1 VSKTSDLIGV
11 AVNGLF
17 ARKVR
22 TLLLLLGPVIGVA
35 AIVAA
40 VGLTDSAKGDLKR
53 KVDELGTN
61 LIEATA
67 ASSFGGQDAT
77 LPKDAVERAKTVTT
91 VQSVASV
98 LEMQNIV
105 VTPYEE
111 AAEQFET
118 VPVPV
123 LASDSVLPS
132 VLDVPM
138 VSGRWLNDFDEGARS
153 RAAVIGVGLARQFDV
168 LPGEVRSI
176 LLNGLEFSVVGI
188 LDSVELEPAF
198 DTAVFVTF
206 ARAADD
212 FLPKTALDG
221 DVVLANKLY
230 VRSVENRE
238 DDTAEA
244 LKVAVN
250 LGGPNEVKT
259 ELKSEAL
266 ELAAQS
272 DRQLQLIVVSMGLLA
287 IIVGGIGIA
296 NVMSISV
303 IQRSTE
309 IGIRRAL
316 GHTRGIIAAQFI
328 LEAIA
333 VGFFGGLLGV
343 AVGVAAIGIGV
354 AVAGWVFT
362 LQPMLVPMGVVL
374 AMLISVVAGHYPA
387 RRAAKLEPLETLRLG

>member
-1 VSKTSDLIGV
+1 MSTATDLVGV

-53 KVDELGTN
+53 KVDQLGTN
-61 LIEATA
+61 LIEASA
-67 ASSFGGQDAT
+67 ASSFGGQDAK
-77 LPKDAVERAKTVTT
+77 LPKEAVERARTVVT
-91 VQSVASV
+91 VESVAAV

-105 VTPYEE
+105 VAPYAE
-111 AAEQFET
+111 ATENFET

-123 LASDSVLPS
+123 LASDALLPAVLN
-132 VLDVPM
+132 VPM
-138 VSGRWLNDFDEGARS
+138 VSGRWLNEFDEGAGS

-168 LPGEVRSI
+168 LPGEVRSL
-176 LLNGLEFSVVGI
+176 LLNGIEYSVVGI
-188 LDSVELEPAF
+188 LDAVELEPAF

-212 FLPKTALDG
+212 FLGDEAVDDG
-221 DVVLANKLY
+221 VVLANKLY
-230 VRSVENRE
+230 VRSAENRE
-238 DDTAEA
+238 DETAEA

-250 LGGPNEVKT
+250 LGGPNEVQT

-333 VGFFGGLLGV
+333 VGFLGGLLGV
-343 AVGVAAIGIGV
+343 ALGVAAIGVGV

-362 LQPMLVPMGVVL
+362 LQPLLVPLGVAL
-374 AMLISVVAGHYPA
+374 AMGISVVAGLYPA
-387 RRAAKLEPLETLRLG
+387 TRAARLEPLETLRLG

>member
-1 VSKTSDLIGV
+1 MSVARDLVRV
-11 AVNGLF
+11 AVNGLL

-53 KVDELGTN
+53 KVDQLGTN
-61 LIEATA
+61 LIEASA
-67 ASSFGGQDAT
+67 ASSFGGQDAK
-77 LPKDAVERAKTVTT
+77 LPADAVDRAKTVVT
-91 VQSVASV
+91 VESVAAV

-105 VTPYEE
+105 VAPYEE
-111 AAEQFET
+111 AKSNFET

-123 LASDSVLPS
+123 LAADAQLPAVLQ
-132 VLDVPM
+132 VPLI
-138 VSGRWLNDFDEGARS
+138 SGRWLNEFDESESS
-153 RAAVIGVGLARQFDV
+153 RAAVIGIGLARQFDV

-176 LLNGLEFSVVGI
+176 QLNDLDFTVVGI
-188 LDSVELEPAF
+188 MDQVELEPAF
-198 DTAVFVTF
+198 DNAVFIAF
-206 ARAADD
+206 ERASQD
-212 FLPKTALDG
+212 FLDDSAVEDG
-221 DVVLANKLY
+221 VVLSNKLY
-230 VRSVENRE
+230 VRSQEGRE
-238 DDTAEA
+238 DDTAAA
-244 LKVAVN
+244 LKVAVG

-259 ELKSEAL
+259 DIKSEAL
-266 ELAAQS
+266 QLAAQS
-272 DRQLQLIVVSMGLLA
+272 DRQLQLIVISMGLLA

-343 AVGVAAIGIGV
+343 AVGVGAIGIGV
-354 AVAGWVFT
+354 LVAGWVFT

-374 AMLISVVAGHYPA
+374 AMVISVVAGLYPA
-387 RRAAKLEPLETLRLG
+387 ARAAKLEPLETLRLG